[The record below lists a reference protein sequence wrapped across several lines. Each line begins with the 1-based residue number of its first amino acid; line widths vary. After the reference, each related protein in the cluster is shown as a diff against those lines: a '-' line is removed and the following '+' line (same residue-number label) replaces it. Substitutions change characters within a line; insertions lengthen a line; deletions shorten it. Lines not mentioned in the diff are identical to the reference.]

1 MIRCICSLAENTK
14 VAVEV
19 SLMGMLTIFVAL
31 ALLWGAIELF
41 RYAYQASQKK
51 SVKDESEER
60 EIQSPAQTVTVTQ
73 PVETVQTVEPRAD
86 EGEIV
91 AAITAALVAYLDVP
105 QSSFRV
111 VSFKKAGSGAHWNK

>member
-1 MIRCICSLAENTK
+1 MIRSICSLAENSK

-41 RYAYQASQKK
+41 RFAYQASQKK
-51 SVKDESEER
+51 SADQNSEKQ
-60 EIQSPAQTVTVTQ
+60 EIRGVAEAPAAAAVAQTAQ
-73 PVETVQTVEPRAD
+73 EAPVQTD

-91 AAITAALVAYLDVP
+91 AAITAALSAYLDVP